1 MLIRR
6 CLYVHLASSV
16 DQRSAFVEVC
26 WIRNHHKPEEA
37 KTFYGEKLGFR
48 FLRDDGFA
56 FVFDAHGTML
66 RVSKMREFTPA
77 QYTVLGWEVEDVVR
91 AVKGLTELGVTFE
104 RYPGMPQDE
113 NAICT
118 FPGGDRV
125 AWFKD
130 PDGNVLSLSQ
140 HA

>member
-1 MLIRR
+1 MSTSRL
-6 CLYVHLASSV
+6 HSV
-16 DQRSAFVEVC
+16 NAPRLSKFVGFA
-26 WIRNHHKPEEA
+26 ITTKPEEA
-37 KTFYGEKLGFR
+37 KTFYAEKLGFR

-56 FVFDAHGTML
+56 LVFDAHGTML
-66 RVSKMREFTPA
+66 RVSKMRAFTPA
-77 QYTVLGWEVEDVVR
+77 QYTVLGWEVEDILR
-91 AVKGLTELGVTFE
+91 AVKGLSQCGVKFE
-104 RYPGMPQDE
+104 RYSGMPQDE

-130 PDGNVLSLSQ
+130 PDGNVLSLGQ

>member
-1 MLIRR
+1 MSTSPVQSINAPRL
-6 CLYVHLASSV
+6 SK
-16 DQRSAFVEVC
+16 FVGFA
-26 WIRNHHKPEEA
+26 ITTKPEEA
-37 KTFYGEKLGFR
+37 KSFYSDKLGFT

-56 FVFDAHGTML
+56 LVFDAHGTML
-66 RVSKMREFTPA
+66 RVSKMREFVPA
-77 QYTVLGWEVEDVVR
+77 QYTILGWEVEDIIR
-91 AVKGLTELGVTFE
+91 AVKSLNERGVNFE